1 MRTADFSHAPPMGQ
15 ATSMFV
21 GGTKYT
27 GPVALLRLLPR
38 WLRLVRQLKRMRG
51 YRWHTV
57 YWTFPFTLGTIA
69 LFDDRDALLRFA
81 RASAHRDLMC
91 WVSGNG
97 TKIATGGFIRFFDA
111 GPTGYTNGVW
121 RVEDDSMAHTSHFSP
136 LSREHVS
143 GPAVHR

>member
-1 MRTADFSHAPPMGQ
+1 MRTEDFSHAPPMGR

-27 GPVALLRLLPR
+27 GPVALLRLMPR
-38 WLRLVRQLKRMRG
+38 WIRLVRQMKRMRG

-81 RASAHRDLMC
+81 RGSAHRDLMC
-91 WVSGNG
+91 WVTDAG
-97 TKIATGGFIRFFDA
+97 TKHATGGFIRLFDA
-111 GPTGYTNGVW
+111 GPHGYTNGVW
-121 RVEDDSMAHTSHFSP
+121 RAEDDSMAHTSHFSP
-136 LSREHVS
+136 LSREGLE